1 TDTNWTA
8 VAAGVMHSVA
18 LKSDGTLWAWG
29 DNSYGELGD
38 TTTAN
43 QSSPEQIALPGSL
56 TTDAV
61 NHEWAA
67 TAAGNY
73 FTIALKSDGT
83 LWAWGYNANGRL
95 GIGTWDYNAHSS
107 PVQVG
112 TDANWTAAAAGDSHV
127 LALKSDGTLW
137 AWGWNGDGQLGDG
150 RNGDQYSPE

>member
-73 FTIALKSDGT
+73 FTVALKSDGT
-83 LWAWGYNANGRL
+83 FWAWGDNSYGEL
-95 GIGTWDYNAHSS
+95 GDTTTTNQSSPEQIGTE
-107 PVQVG
+107 
-112 TDANWTAAAAGDSHV
+112 TDWIAIAAGDYFTIAV
-127 LALKSDGTLW
+127 KSDGTIW
-137 AWGWNGDGQLGDG
+137 VWGNNG
-150 RNGDQYSPE
+150 